1 MIQVGEEAP
10 DFEMEGV
17 MGREFMKA
25 RLSDYRG
32 KWLVLF
38 FYPLDFTFVCPTE
51 IKEFTKRHKEIE
63 DVNGQV
69 LGVSVDSKYS
79 HLAWVDDIGE
89 QAYPLLSDITKEVSL
104 DYEALI
110 EDQGIAQRATFII
123 DPQGI
128 VRWLVVSDLNV
139 GRSVEET
146 VRVLMALQTG
156 ELCPVEWE
164 PGEETL
170 GKVA

>member
-1 MIQVGEEAP
+1 MIQVGQAAP

-17 MGREFMKA
+17 MGREFTKVS
-25 RLSDYRG
+25 LSDYKG
-32 KWLVLF
+32 KWVVLF

-51 IKEFTKRHKEIE
+51 IKEFTKRCEEIRNLNAE
-63 DVNGQV
+63 V
-69 LGVSVDSKYS
+69 LGASVDSKYS

-89 QAYPLLSDITKEVSL
+89 QAYPLLSDLTKDVSL
-104 DYEALI
+104 DYEVLD
-110 EDQGIAQRATFII
+110 EDQGFAQRGTFII
-123 DPQGI
+123 DPEGI
-128 VRWLVVSDLNV
+128 VRWIVVSDANV

-146 VRVLMALQTG
+146 IRVLKALQTG

-170 GKVA
+170 GEAA